1 MEDILFTTSFY
12 CQEMPIDTTWNINTL
27 DYVTN
32 YYVFRIALPERI
44 SIS

>member
-12 CQEMPIDTTWNINTL
+12 FQEMPINTTWNITAL
-27 DYVTN
+27 DYATN
-32 YYVFRIALPERI
+32 YYVFRIALHERI